1 MSARGTKVNARML
14 ALLLLPIVFLVATLT
29 LVLRDWVRDA
39 IVTPILFILWLGGLL
54 IKSTPQWVFWAV
66 FLVMALLILANS
78 LGTGRDPI
86 RRWAKRSQVI
96 RDVHVCRFG
105 LCKSIGRLVEILSP
119 TSSAEPLRRLVLEV
133 MAFQERLSL
142 REVEQRLEFGE
153 LDVPPVILAYLQNRL
168 TPELY
173 HPVQLL
179 GDAQASLGRLCA
191 SIAGRRAHALISG
204 LTQTR
209 SQAQPSPF
217 DGELESVVQFLEDR
231 LEIKHDD

>member
-1 MSARGTKVNARML
+1 MSARETKVNGRIL
-14 ALLLLPIVFLVATLT
+14 ALLLLPIVFLVAALT
-29 LVLRDWVRDA
+29 LALRDWVRDA

-66 FLVMALLILANS
+66 FLAMALLILANS
-78 LGTGRDPI
+78 MGTGKRPDQNVGKAELGYP
-86 RRWAKRSQVI
+86 RRARVSFWAIQVH
-96 RDVHVCRFG
+96 RQARGD
-105 LCKSIGRLVEILSP
+105 SSP
-119 TSSAEPLRRLVLEV
+119 TSRAEPLRRLVLEV

-153 LDVPPVILAYLQNRL
+153 LAVPPVILAYLQNRL
-168 TPELY
+168 AAELFTPSSFWGMLKSRWADFR
-173 HPVQLL
+173 VL
-179 GDAQASLGRLCA
+179 
-191 SIAGRRAHALISG
+191 AGRRAHALISG

-209 SQAQPSPF
+209 SAAQPSPF

>member
-14 ALLLLPIVFLVATLT
+14 VLLLLPIVFLVATLT

-54 IKSTPQWVFWAV
+54 IKSTPQWVFWGV

-78 LGTGRDPI
+78 LGARTGSDQTVGKAEPGYP
-86 RRWAKRSQVI
+86 RRARVSFWAIQVHQQA
-96 RDVHVCRFG
+96 RGD
-105 LCKSIGRLVEILSP
+105 SPP

-153 LDVPPVILAYLQNRL
+153 LDVPPVILAYLQDRL
-168 TPELY
+168 AAELFTPSSFWGMLKRRWADFR
-173 HPVQLL
+173 VL
-179 GDAQASLGRLCA
+179 
-191 SIAGRRAHALISG
+191 AGRRAHTLISG

-209 SQAQPSPF
+209 SPAQPSPF